1 MHRRFLI
8 VVAFVAAG
16 IGCQTINEEMP
27 TGSSTT
33 PTPAAAIPVVIV
45 DVTPPAPTPAPTPTP
60 LPTPSPGPGPV
71 PTPTPG
77 ARACTLPPGGG
88 NGHTCP
94 REQPAFLAV
103 IEEALDKLVREEPSL
118 FDLNKTKGC
127 GNCYYVRDATRYLN
141 RLTEAVRS
149 LGYCATFD
157 RDEVAIKNVNR
168 FNEQFDVLTSDG
180 FVRRQLGSYRATCY
194 PAWF

>member
-1 MHRRFLI
+1 MHRQFLI

-27 TGSSTT
+27 TGASTS
-33 PTPAAAIPVVIV
+33 PTTAPIPVVIV
-45 DVTPPAPTPAPTPTP
+45 DVTPTPAPTPTATPTP
-60 LPTPSPGPGPV
+60 LPTPTPGPGPV

-88 NGHTCP
+88 TGHNCP
-94 REQPAFLAV
+94 RQQPTFLSV
-103 IEEALDKLVREEPSL
+103 VEEAMDKLVREEPAL
-118 FDLNKTKGC
+118 FDTNKTKGC
-127 GNCYYVRDATRYLN
+127 GNCFYVRDATRYLS
-141 RLTEAVRS
+141 RLTETVRT

-157 RDEVAIKNVNR
+157 RDEVAIKNVNA
-168 FNEQFDVLTSDG
+168 FNDQFDVLTSDG
-180 FVRRQLGSYRATCY
+180 FIRRQLGSYRATCS